1 MSLRGGHLLFPTTPA
16 PHATLSRCFFGS
28 EEQRGLL
35 IRVAIVSPNSAL
47 RIGLRE
53 MLADLPEISVIGE
66 SVSLENINETE
77 TEVVVL
83 ASVSVASLLDGKK
96 DYAILIL
103 TDDIESVRTLL
114 NSNVRTWGV
123 LSADATEDELVAAV
137 RAVGE
142 GLWVGAPGLV
152 EGLMRSHRVGESS
165 SEESL
170 IDPLTAREKEVL
182 QLMAQGLAN
191 KQIALSLGISE
202 HTVKFHLSSLY
213 AKLGISSR
221 TEAVKRGI
229 ELGLISL

>member
-1 MSLRGGHLLFPTTPA
+1 M
-16 PHATLSRCFFGS
+16 
-28 EEQRGLL
+28 
-35 IRVAIVSPNSAL
+35 IRVTIVSPNSAL

-53 MLADLPEISVIGE
+53 LLGRQPDIKVVGETVDLE
-66 SVSLENINETE
+66 SVNEME

-83 ASVSVASLLDGKK
+83 ASVSSARFVNRKSSF
-96 DYAILIL
+96 AILFL
-103 TDDIESVRTLL
+103 TDDVESVRSML
-114 NSNVRTWGV
+114 NSNTQAWGI
-123 LSADATEDELVAAV
+123 LSPDATEDELTAAV

-152 EGLMRSHRVGESS
+152 QSLIRLSGRRESS

-170 IDPLTAREKEVL
+170 VEQLTAREMEVI

-191 KQIALSLGISE
+191 KQIALSLSISE

>member
-1 MSLRGGHLLFPTTPA
+1 
-16 PHATLSRCFFGS
+16 
-28 EEQRGLL
+28 L
-35 IRVAIVSPNSAL
+35 IQVTIVSPNSAL

-53 MLADLPEISVIGE
+53 LLSRQTDIKVVCETVDLE
-66 SVSLENINETE
+66 SVNGME

-83 ASVSVASLLDGKK
+83 ASVSSAQLLENKTSF
-96 DYAILIL
+96 AILFL
-103 TDDIESVRTLL
+103 TDDIESVRPLI
-114 NSNVRTWGV
+114 NSSAHAWGV
-123 LSADATEDELVAAV
+123 LSTDAAEDELVAAV

-152 EGLMRSHRVGESS
+152 ADLIRLSGRRESS
-165 SEESL
+165 SDDPLVE
-170 IDPLTAREKEVL
+170 PLTAREMEVI

-191 KQIALSLGISE
+191 KQIALALGISE

>member
-1 MSLRGGHLLFPTTPA
+1 MRDCFSRR
-16 PHATLSRCFFGS
+16 TLPRNDD
-28 EEQRGLL
+28 ERGLL
-35 IRVAIVSPNSAL
+35 IRVTIVSPNSAL

-53 MLADLPEISVIGE
+53 LLGRQSDIKVVGE
-66 SVSLENINETE
+66 TVDLENVNEKE
-77 TEVVVL
+77 TEVVLL
-83 ASVSVASLLDGKK
+83 ASVSSARLLESKSTC
-96 DYAILIL
+96 AILFL
-103 TDDIESVRTLL
+103 TDDIESLRGVLD
-114 NSNVRTWGV
+114 SNPRAWGV
-123 LSADATEDELVAAV
+123 LSAEATEDELVAAV
-137 RAVGE
+137 RALGE

-152 EGLMRSHRVGESS
+152 KSLIRLSGRRESS
-165 SEESL
+165 GEDSL
-170 IDPLTAREKEVL
+170 VEQLTAREMEVI

>member
-1 MSLRGGHLLFPTTPA
+1 M
-16 PHATLSRCFFGS
+16 
-28 EEQRGLL
+28 
-35 IRVAIVSPNSAL
+35 IRVTIVSPNSAL

-53 MLADLPEISVIGE
+53 LLSRHADIKVIGE
-66 SVSLENINETE
+66 AVDVESINEIE

-83 ASVSVASLLDGKK
+83 ASVFFVRLLEKTNFG
-96 DYAILIL
+96 ILFL
-103 TDDIESVRTLL
+103 TDDIESVRNML
-114 NSNVRTWGV
+114 NGNVSAWGV
-123 LSADATEDELVAAV
+123 LSADATEDELVAGV

-152 EGLMRSHRVGESS
+152 KNLIRFSGGRESLG
-165 SEESL
+165 EESL
-170 IDPLTAREKEVL
+170 IEPLTAREKEVI

-191 KQIALSLGISE
+191 KQIALSLSISE

-221 TEAVKRGI
+221 TEAIKRGI

>member
-1 MSLRGGHLLFPTTPA
+1 M
-16 PHATLSRCFFGS
+16 
-28 EEQRGLL
+28 
-35 IRVAIVSPNSAL
+35 IRVTIVSANHAL
-47 RIGLRE
+47 RVGLRE
-53 MLADLPEISVIGE
+53 MLGNQPDIKVVGETFDLE
-66 SVSLENINETE
+66 SVNEME

-83 ASVSVASLLDGKK
+83 APVSSARLFESKAAF
-96 DYAILIL
+96 AILFL
-103 TDDIESVRTLL
+103 TDDIENVRGML
-114 NSNVRTWGV
+114 NSTSRAWGV
-123 LSADATEDELVAAV
+123 LSSDATEDELGAAV

-152 EGLMRSHRVGESS
+152 KSLIRLPGRRESS

-170 IDPLTAREKEVL
+170 IEPLTARELEVI

-191 KQIALSLGISE
+191 KQIALALGISE

-213 AKLGISSR
+213 AKLNSASR

>member
-1 MSLRGGHLLFPTTPA
+1 M
-16 PHATLSRCFFGS
+16 
-28 EEQRGLL
+28 
-35 IRVAIVSPNSAL
+35 IRVTIVSPNPVL

-53 MLADLPEISVIGE
+53 LLSRQGDIEIVGETVDLE
-66 SVSLENINETE
+66 SINEKE

-83 ASVSVASLLDGKK
+83 TLVSSVRSLEINST
-96 DYAILIL
+96 YAILFL
-103 TDDIESVRTLL
+103 TDEVDSLRGIL
-114 NSNVRTWGV
+114 NSKMPAWGI
-123 LSADATEDELVAAV
+123 LSPDASEDELVAAV
-137 RAVGE
+137 HAVGE

-152 EGLMRSHRVGESS
+152 QSLIRVSGRRESS
-165 SEESL
+165 SDESM
-170 IDPLTAREKEVL
+170 IEPLTAREMEVI

-229 ELGLISL
+229 ELGLILI

>member
-1 MSLRGGHLLFPTTPA
+1 M
-16 PHATLSRCFFGS
+16 
-28 EEQRGLL
+28 
-35 IRVAIVSPNSAL
+35 IRVPIVSANHAL
-47 RIGLRE
+47 RVGLRE
-53 MLADLPEISVIGE
+53 MLGNQPDIKVVGETSDLE
-66 SVSLENINETE
+66 SVNEME

-83 ASVSVASLLDGKK
+83 ASVSSARLFESKAAF
-96 DYAILIL
+96 AILFL
-103 TDDIESVRTLL
+103 TDDIENVRGML
-114 NSNVRTWGV
+114 NSTSRAWGV
-123 LSADATEDELVAAV
+123 LSSDATEDELAAAV

-152 EGLMRSHRVGESS
+152 KSLIRLPGRRESS

-170 IDPLTAREKEVL
+170 IESLTAREMEVI

-191 KQIALSLGISE
+191 KQIALALGISE

-213 AKLGISSR
+213 AKLNSASC